1 MQKEWLWNGFSK
13 TGHNG
18 IKDFEDC
25 LLMDILVRIPRI
37 AIYFMIAGI
46 PFRHTERFPVI
57 LFEMIAVVAICSIA
71 SLNVLRYIDMSQYI
85 MIMAFTFE
93 IPAILGCIL
102 AYFNFW
108 PWVKWVFRHCGS
120 TSYCCDNSNILSH
133 DNKGAQFI

>member
-1 MQKEWLWNGFSK
+1 
-13 TGHNG
+13 
-18 IKDFEDC
+18 
-25 LLMDILVRIPRI
+25 
-37 AIYFMIAGI
+37 
-46 PFRHTERFPVI
+46 
-57 LFEMIAVVAICSIA
+57 MIAVVAICSIA
-71 SLNVLRYIDMSQYI
+71 SLNVLRYIEMSQYI

-108 PWVKWVFRHCGS
+108 PWVKMGVPAGCGS